1 MTTTFEN
8 QCIILSDVWM
18 EYRDSDDMAEFM
30 DYFDLA
36 FPMAFSFSQGI
47 AKPTEIGQSIIDECW
62 SSLLASLGVK
72 EDTGFE
78 SLEDLIGLGIEPD
91 EEQD

>member
-1 MTTTFEN
+1 MSTTFDN
-8 QCIILSDVWM
+8 QCLILQEVWM

-36 FPMAFSFSQGI
+36 FPLAFSFREGI
-47 AKPTEIGQSIIDECW
+47 ATPTETGKTVINDCW
-62 SSLLASLGVK
+62 VSLLGSLGVN

-78 SLEDLIGLGIEPD
+78 SLEDLISLGPD
-91 EEQD
+91 VEED